1 MKLKGARTEPK
12 IDGERQT
19 TDARRTWAR
28 NPSRSLFKALAEL
41 RLNKMVE
48 QERRRQGEKGRVD
61 VRVCERE
68 IESERGERSPRS
80 RNVGRELKNKHIKE
94 KKK

>member
-1 MKLKGARTEPK
+1 MIETREGWKNNNASDR
-12 IDGERQT
+12 
-19 TDARRTWAR
+19 
-28 NPSRSLFKALAEL
+28 
-41 RLNKMVE
+41 
-48 QERRRQGEKGRVD
+48 ERR
-61 VRVCERE
+61 ERE